1 MPNSLGSLRY
11 VCSVLA
17 IVTCGFVLTAPAQ
30 QPTAQPR
37 SIKQVFEEDQA
48 DRANLDYSKI
58 TKETWQKVLDRDS
71 ARREETRQLLAS
83 GAAKTGEDFRDA
95 SFIFQH
101 GHKPEDFLLAHVLA
115 MAAITKGDATARF
128 ISAATL
134 DRYLQSLKQPQVFGT
149 QYLLKDPNAV
159 YKDPKALRDITQ
171 DPYDNAAVSDSLR
184 KVFCVEAYAAQQQ
197 DIAAMKEGKNPQP
210 PSCQ

>member
-1 MPNSLGSLRY
+1 
-11 VCSVLA
+11 
-17 IVTCGFVLTAPAQ
+17 
-30 QPTAQPR
+30 
-37 SIKQVFEEDQA
+37 
-48 DRANLDYSKI
+48 
-58 TKETWQKVLDRDS
+58 
-71 ARREETRQLLAS
+71 
-83 GAAKTGEDFRDA
+83 
-95 SFIFQH
+95 
-101 GHKPEDFLLAHVLA
+101 
-115 MAAITKGDATARF
+115 
-128 ISAATL
+128 
-134 DRYLQSLKQPQVFGT
+134 VFGT